1 MKYLN
6 TYLTHF
12 YYHEALET
20 VVSIAKNNVEIT
32 KETVERNYIS
42 VNEFVEAKPVKV
54 LMDIRS
60 LAYLHIPKEAMK
72 VVANNSFTHLQI
84 KTAVI
89 ISGLGQKI
97 LANFYLSVMKPKSPT
112 KIFTSEK
119 EAIEW
124 LGLSVSFEDLMG
136 LSHEETASNL

>member
-12 YYHEALET
+12 YYYEALET
-20 VVSIAKNNVEIT
+20 IVSIAKVNVEIT
-32 KETVERNYIS
+32 KETVERNYSS
-42 VNEFVEAKPVKV
+42 VNEFVGAKPVKV
-54 LMDIRS
+54 LMDIRA
-60 LAYLHIPKEAMK
+60 LGYHHIPKEAMR

-84 KTAVI
+84 KTAII

-97 LANFYLSVMKPKSPT
+97 LANFYLTVMKPKSPT
-112 KIFTSEK
+112 KIFTNEE

-124 LGLSVSFEDLMG
+124 LGLSLSFFDL
-136 LSHEETASNL
+136 SNLPHENTIAK